1 MGMLLRPTEMGHA
14 VLWLVAQDLDQLPKA
29 EGAGTAANAAD
40 SRSGAATSGTGA
52 ATSGTGA
59 ATAGTAAAT
68 PGTAAASLRR
78 RRSPPVVV
86 AEGRGQEGWRRCSK
100 ALCEE

>member
-1 MGMLLRPTEMGHA
+1 MGMLLRPTDMGNV
-14 VLWLVAQDLDQLPKA
+14 VLWLVAEDLDQQQQLRKA
-29 EGAGTAANAAD
+29 EGAGTAANAPN

-68 PGTAAASLRR
+68 PGTAAATPCTLRSRHR
-78 RRSPPVVV
+78 RAGV
-86 AEGRGQEGWRRCSK
+86 AEGRGQEG
-100 ALCEE
+100 

>member
-14 VLWLVAQDLDQLPKA
+14 VLWLVAQDLDQQQQLRKA
-29 EGAGTAANAAD
+29 EGAGMAANAAD

-68 PGTAAASLRR
+68 PGTAAATPCTLRR
-78 RRSPPVVV
+78 RPRHRGAV
-86 AEGRGQEGWRRCSK
+86 EGRGQEGWRV
-100 ALCEE
+100 L